1 MKKSKFCLL
10 VLAVV
15 MVFLYLPIFVLI
27 LNSFN
32 ASRFGGEWAGFTFN
46 WYSTLFS
53 ARNREIWLSFER
65 SLAVA
70 GVATLGSCILGTTAA
85 MALNRWKDRFQTSH
99 YALIYTPLVMPEIL
113 MGISLLMMF
122 TALEMRCGFLT
133 IVIAHITFCVS
144 YVTMTV
150 LARLQDFDDR
160 ITEAAYDLGAVPFY
174 TFFHVTLPILLPGI
188 IAGGL
193 LAFTLS
199 IDDFVITFFVTGP
212 GADTLP
218 LKIYSMIKH
227 SKQMPVINSLSTL
240 VLSLTCLLVA
250 ASCFMSGKRHR
261 RTPGTAPAP
270 SLAASKQRLLAKCA
284 RAQGAER

>member
-1 MKKSKFCLL
+1 MKHSKFCIV
-10 VLAVV
+10 VLALV
-15 MVFLYLPIFVLI
+15 MAFLYLPIVVLVA
-27 LNSFN
+27 NSFN
-32 ASRFGGEWAGFTFN
+32 ASKFGGEWAGFTFE
-46 WYSTLFS
+46 WYGALFS
-53 ARNREIWLSFER
+53 PRNREIWLSFER
-65 SLAVA
+65 SLLVA
-70 GVATLGSCILGTTAA
+70 LIATIGSCILGTTAA
-85 MALNRWKDRFQTSH
+85 MALHRWKDRFQTAH
-99 YALIYTPLVMPEIL
+99 YSLIYTPLVMPEIL

-122 TALEMRCGFLT
+122 TSLGMQCGMVT

-160 ITEAAYDLGAVPFY
+160 ITEAAYDLGAGPFY
-174 TFFHVTLPILLPGI
+174 TFFHVVLPILLPGI

-227 SKQMPVINSLSTL
+227 SRQMPVINSLSTL
-240 VLSLTCLLVA
+240 MLVLTCALVGVSRIVA
-250 ASCFMSGKRHR
+250 NHKTRHAVRIR
-261 RTPGTAPAP
+261 R
-270 SLAASKQRLLAKCA
+270 
-284 RAQGAER
+284 

>member
-1 MKKSKFCLL
+1 MKHSKFAVIVLTL
-10 VLAVV
+10 VMA
-15 MVFLYLPIFVLI
+15 FLYLPILVLI
-27 LNSFN
+27 VDSFN
-32 ASRFGGEWAGFTFN
+32 ASKFGGEWTGFTLK
-46 WYSTLFS
+46 WYGARFS
-53 ARNREIWLSFER
+53 PRNRDIWIAFER
-65 SLAVA
+65 SLLVA
-70 GVATLGSCILGTTAA
+70 GIATVGSCVLGTTAA
-85 MALNRWKDRFQTSH
+85 LALHRWKGRLQTTH
-99 YALIYTPLVMPEIL
+99 YSLIYTPLVMPEIL

-122 TALEMRCGFLT
+122 TAIGMQCGMLT
-133 IVIAHITFCVS
+133 IIIAHITFCVS

-160 ITEAAYDLGAVPFY
+160 ITEAAYDLGAGAIY

-227 SKQMPVINSLSTL
+227 SRQMPVINSLSTL
-240 VLSLTCLLVA
+240 MLVFTCLLVA
-250 ASCFMSGKRHR
+250 VSRFFANHKTRHHLK
-261 RTPGTAPAP
+261 T
-270 SLAASKQRLLAKCA
+270 K
-284 RAQGAER
+284 

>member
-1 MKKSKFCLL
+1 MKHSKFCIV
-10 VLAVV
+10 VLALV
-15 MVFLYLPIFVLI
+15 MVFLYLPIVVLI

-32 ASRFGGEWAGFTFN
+32 ASKFGGEWSGFTLD
-46 WYSTLFS
+46 WYGALFS

-65 SLAVA
+65 SLLVAAVA
-70 GVATLGSCILGTTAA
+70 TVGSCMLGTTAA
-85 MALNRWKDRFQTSH
+85 MALHRWKDRLQTSH

-122 TALEMRCGFLT
+122 TALGMQCGIVT
-133 IVIAHITFCVS
+133 IMIAHITFCVS

-160 ITEAAYDLGAVPFY
+160 ITEAAYDLGAGPFY
-174 TFFHVTLPILLPGI
+174 TFFHVTLPVLLPGI
-188 IAGGL
+188 VAGGL

-227 SKQMPVINSLSTL
+227 SRQMPVINSLSTL
-240 VLSLTCLLVA
+240 MLAFTCLLVGVSRLVA
-250 ASCFMSGKRHR
+250 NHKGRHQVKSR
-261 RTPGTAPAP
+261 
-270 SLAASKQRLLAKCA
+270 K
-284 RAQGAER
+284 